1 MSRRGHVFTLEPQTH
16 GNRRDMTMP
25 NCEDGADDDMTVDE
39 ENDNEGYGEGDDED
53 DEEDE
58 EADKRDRITHEK
70 EKAVKGLETRHELLH
85 VNPR

>member
-1 MSRRGHVFTLEPQTH
+1 MSRSAHMFTLEPQTH

-58 EADKRDRITHEK
+58 EADKRDRITREK
-70 EKAVKGLETRHELLH
+70 EKTVKGLETRHELLH